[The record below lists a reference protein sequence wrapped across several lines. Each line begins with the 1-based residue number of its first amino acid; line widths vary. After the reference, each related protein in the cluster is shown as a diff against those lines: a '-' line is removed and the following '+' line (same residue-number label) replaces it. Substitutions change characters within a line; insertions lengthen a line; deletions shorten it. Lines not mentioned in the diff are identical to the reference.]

1 MEESAA
7 YLAFE
12 VGELLADGGLRDVE
26 LAAGFGEGAMVGYGT
41 EVAKMS
47 EFHRA
52 PLFRSLSV
60 FPMGRSGNNCEAYR

>member
-1 MEESAA
+1 
-7 YLAFE
+7 
-12 VGELLADGGLRDVE
+12 VE
-26 LAAGFGEGAMVGYGT
+26 LAAGFGEGAMVGYCT

>member
-1 MEESAA
+1 
-7 YLAFE
+7 
-12 VGELLADGGLRDVE
+12 VE

-52 PLFRSLSV
+52 PLL
-60 FPMGRSGNNCEAYR
+60 EAYRFFRWDVPEITVKLTGRTRCLTL